1 MLEDQK
7 NARVAIGSQEV
18 RADSTDSLPSLH
30 EPLFQPQLLVHA
42 LSSNLD
48 RPLLLSDSGTI
59 VTAGQFRDSTSQYLQ
74 AFVAIGLLK
83 GDRIAILSSNRP
95 EVLYVTAACLLGQLV
110 LVPLHPAG
118 SLDDILHMIRD
129 SGARAL
135 VFDPVKFT
143 HRAIAI
149 DQQATACILLSFGA
163 SDIGV
168 DLAMQAAMHSPSRL
182 TAPTVGAEEPYRL
195 SYSGGTTGT
204 PKAVVGTHRTGAA
217 VLAVQLAE
225 WEWPTPIRQL
235 VCAPLSHAGAAM
247 FFPTLLRGGT
257 LLIMPA
263 FEPLAVLE
271 AIQTH
276 RINCLLLVPTMIYA
290 LLGHPRLAEYDLSSL
305 ETIFYGASP
314 MSPTR
319 LREGIQKLG
328 PIFFQFYGQVEA
340 PMSISVLRRGEHD
353 IDDPL
358 RLASCGRPVPWVHVA
373 LLNES
378 LQEVAPGE
386 PGEIC
391 VRGPLVM
398 SGYFNRPEQTAE
410 AFAGGWLHTG
420 DVAVRD
426 AGGFLRIVD
435 RKKDMIISGGF
446 NVYPREVEDA
456 LTAHPA
462 VSSCA
467 VIGVPDEHW
476 GESVKA
482 IVVLRHGAVAG
493 TEELREFVKT
503 RKGSHQT
510 PKSIEFV
517 SVIPLTAVG
526 KPDKKLLRSQY
537 SAPPKEGIAH
547 A

>member
-1 MLEDQK
+1 MIQDGTMG
-7 NARVAIGSQEV
+7 V
-18 RADSTDSLPSLH
+18 DSLAALSRLH
-30 EPLFQPQLLVHA
+30 EPLFQPQLLVNA
-42 LSSNLD
+42 LSSNLE
-48 RPLLLSDSGTI
+48 RPLLLSDSGTV
-59 VTAGQFRDSTSQYLQ
+59 VTAGQFRDLTSQYLQ
-74 AFVAIGLLK
+74 AFAAIGLLK

-95 EVLYVTAACLLGQLV
+95 EVLYVTAACLLGQFV

-118 SLDDILHMIRD
+118 SPNDTLHMITD

-135 VFDPVKFT
+135 VFDPIKFT
-143 HRAIAI
+143 DRAIAVG
-149 DQQATACILLSFGA
+149 QQATACLLLSLGA
-163 SDIGV
+163 NEIGV
-168 DLAMQAAMHSPSRL
+168 DLSILATKHSPSGL
-182 TAPTVGAEEPYRL
+182 TAPTVGAEDPYRL

-204 PKAVVGTHRTGAA
+204 PKAVVGTHRTGVT

-235 VCAPLSHAGAAM
+235 ICAPLSHAGAAM

-257 LLIMPA
+257 LLILPA
-263 FEPLAVLE
+263 FEPVAVLE

-290 LLGHPRLAEYDLSSL
+290 LLHHPRLAEYDLSSL
-305 ETIFYGASP
+305 ETIFYGASA
-314 MSPTR
+314 MSPAR
-319 LREGIQKLG
+319 LREAIQKLG

-340 PMSISVLRRGEHD
+340 PMSISVLRRREHD

-358 RLASCGRPVPWVHVA
+358 RLASCGRPVPWVRVA

-378 LQEVAPGE
+378 LEEVAAGE

-446 NVYPREVEDA
+446 NVYPREIEDA
-456 LTAHPA
+456 MTAHPA
-462 VSSCA
+462 VLNCA

-476 GESVKA
+476 GEAVKA
-482 IVVLRHGAVAG
+482 IVVLRDGVVASVD
-493 TEELREFVKT
+493 ELREFVKS
-503 RKGSHQT
+503 RKGSTSPEDAHSRPGRRCLQ
-510 PKSIEFV
+510 
-517 SVIPLTAVG
+517 PLLVVRG
-526 KPDKKLLRSQY
+526 
-537 SAPPKEGIAH
+537 
-547 A
+547 